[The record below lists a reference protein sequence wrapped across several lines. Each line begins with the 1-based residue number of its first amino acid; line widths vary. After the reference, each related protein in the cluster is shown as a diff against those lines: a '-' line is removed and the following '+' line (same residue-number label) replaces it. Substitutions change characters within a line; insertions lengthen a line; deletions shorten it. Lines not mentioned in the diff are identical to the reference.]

1 MKLLLKTVAIT
12 VAFGIFCVMTFIWW
26 GDTFETLFNQEAC
39 ASWFNQL
46 KAIGWLLGI
55 LLLVSD
61 IILPVPATGIMSA
74 MGDTYGFAA
83 GWLFSATGSMS
94 AGLLGYGL
102 VRIWRE
108 RVASW
113 LAKPED
119 LKRFQNTFDRWGGAI
134 IIVSR
139 IAPILPEVMTVLAG
153 LAKMRFPY
161 FILALGLGTLPVT
174 ALFSWWGSFG
184 GKTSPAMTH
193 IIAIIAPLLIW
204 PIMLMLL
211 KPQSKENASTPTE
224 SVE

>member
-1 MKLLLKTVAIT
+1 MTFNKYHIDTKEETNPQMKLLLKTVA
-12 VAFGIFCVMTFIWW
+12 VAIVFGIFCVITFIWW

-39 ASWFNQL
+39 ARWLNQF
-46 KAIGWLLGI
+46 KTFGWLIGI

-74 MGDTYGFAA
+74 MGDAYGFAA
-83 GWLFSATGSMS
+83 GWLFSATGSMA

-102 VRIWRE
+102 VRIWRD
-108 RVASW
+108 RIAGW

-139 IAPILPEVMTVLAG
+139 IAPVLPEVMTVLAG

-161 FILALGLGTLPVT
+161 FIVALGLGTLPVT
-174 ALFSWWGSFG
+174 GLFSWWGRDR
-184 GKTSPAMTH
+184 K
-193 IIAIIAPLLIW
+193 
-204 PIMLMLL
+204 
-211 KPQSKENASTPTE
+211 
-224 SVE
+224 SVV